1 MAEQVGRVLGERYRL
16 VAPIGAG
23 ASARVYLADDTTLG
37 RQVAVKLLHE
47 ALSQDQAFLD
57 RFAREAR
64 MAAQLQHAHIV
75 AVHDWGY
82 DGEPFIVNEFCSGG
96 SLRSMLDQGRML
108 TPSQALLVGLE
119 AARALEHAHRRGV
132 VHRDIKPSN
141 LLFDADGRLRIADF
155 GLARAL
161 AEASTTEPT
170 GAVLGTA
177 RYASPEQARGQT
189 VDGRGDVYSLALVL
203 VEAVTGRV
211 PFEADTTIGTL
222 MARVEQAMEP
232 PEELGPLVRPL
243 QGAGAVE
250 VADRL
255 DAADLSV
262 MLMATAERLPRP
274 EPLPLVGALAAG
286 AAPVGDPTEHGTR
299 TVTDPDSA
307 GAAATPPPAT
317 ATTRGVGH
325 SPVPPDVAGAPGEA
339 AGPDQGADAGS
350 PGGVDWDDAEPEIIS
365 TGSAFTPDTIASL
378 DPRTTE
384 FDPGPE
390 PAFTRR
396 EHRRL
401 ERSTARALATQQTA
415 ARAAYDS
422 VPSTHSGRRWP
433 WVIVALALIGGVGAA
448 IWFARESS
456 EIATVAAPD
465 LIGGSL
471 DDAES
476 AAEAN
481 GWELEKLEGR
491 PGEVPIGE
499 IYLQNPAAGTEL
511 VEGDTLQVT
520 VSLGEPLATIP
531 PDLIGLSVEDV
542 GLRLSAIGL
551 MLGEQ
556 IERFDEDVP
565 AGQVLEV
572 SSVVPDLP
580 RGSAV
585 DVVVS
590 SGPAPREV
598 PSGLVGME
606 VAEATALIE
615 SARFVVTVDRRYDEE
630 VPEDSVIEV
639 DPTEGT
645 ELEVQSVV
653 TLLVSDG
660 PEPVEVPDVEGLDVL
675 TAAEMLE
682 EVGLC
687 IGETEGPA
695 NNEVLTTDPPAGEV
709 VDVGTCVRIITREST
724 DG

>member
-96 SLRSMLDQGRML
+96 SLRSMLDRGRML

-243 QGAGAVE
+243 EGAGAVE

-255 DAADLSV
+255 DAGGLSV

-299 TVTDPDSA
+299 TVTDQPSVGSAGDPPPVVAGIPPATDSA
-307 GAAATPPPAT
+307 GTP
-317 ATTRGVGH
+317 R
-325 SPVPPDVAGAPGEA
+325 A
-339 AGPDQGADAGS
+339 AGSPTDAADPVDADAGT
-350 PGGVDWDDAEPEIIS
+350 PGGVHWDDEPEIIS
-365 TGSAFTPDTIASL
+365 TGSAFTPETVASL
-378 DPRTTE
+378 DPRTAE

-401 ERSTARALATQQTA
+401 ERSTARALATQQSA

-422 VPSTHSGRRWP
+422 VPSAHSRRRWP
-433 WVIVALALIGGVGAA
+433 WVIVALLLIGGVGAA

-456 EIATVAAPD
+456 EVAAVAAPD

-499 IYLQNPAAGTEL
+499 IYLQDPVAGTEL
-511 VEGDTLQVT
+511 VEGDTLRVT

-551 MLGEQ
+551 MLGEE
-556 IERFDEDVP
+556 IPRFDEDVP
-565 AGQVLEV
+565 AGLVLEV

-580 RGSAV
+580 RGTEV
-585 DVVVS
+585 DVIVS

-606 VAEATALIE
+606 VQEATALVE

-639 DPTEGT
+639 DPAEGT
-645 ELEVQSVV
+645 ELEVQSEVILV
-653 TLLVSDG
+653 VSDG
-660 PEPVEVPDVEGLDVL
+660 PEPVEIPDVEGLDVL

-709 VDVGTCVRIITREST
+709 VDVDTCVRIITREST